1 MTSRPTSAV
10 CCSHSHRNPLN
21 SHAVLHSQHPPHH
34 PDTSPHSAGP
44 HLTAP
49 QTRMKLN
56 RHIELFAP
64 IRNPNIRKSVNG
76 QQQQKK
82 KFFFIATNTHK
93 NLPPTNTGALLS
105 FAVFYAELTS
115 TFTRN
120 ISCLHN
126 TLSQSS
132 YDAWFFFWQKK
143 ILIIRRPDCQL

>member
-1 MTSRPTSAV
+1 MSSRPTSAE
-10 CCSHSHRNPLN
+10 CAAAQSHRNPLN
-21 SHAVLHSQHPPHH
+21 SHVVPHSQH

-44 HLTAP
+44 HLTARP
-49 QTRMKLN
+49 TRMKLN

-82 KFFFIATNTHK
+82 KFFFFIATNTHK
-93 NLPPTNTGALLS
+93 KLPPTNTGALLS
-105 FAVFYAELTS
+105 FAVFYAELTN
-115 TFTRN
+115 TFAWN
-120 ISCLHN
+120 SSCLHN